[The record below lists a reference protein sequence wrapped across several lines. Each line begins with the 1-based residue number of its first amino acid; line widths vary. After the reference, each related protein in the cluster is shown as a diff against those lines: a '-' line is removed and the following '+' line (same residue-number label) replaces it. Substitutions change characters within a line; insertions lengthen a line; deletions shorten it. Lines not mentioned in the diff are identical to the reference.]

1 MILYI
6 GNKLANKGFTPTS
19 IETLG
24 TFLRDES
31 FVVKYSSGKKNK
43 VLRLLDMLFSILK
56 YRNKIS
62 FVLIDTYSTSNFYFA
77 FFTSQLCRL
86 LKLRYVP
93 ILRGGNLEA
102 RLKNDPKKSALIF
115 NHAHTNIAP
124 SLFLETIFENYGYT
138 NLTYIPNTIA
148 LENYTFKKRNKILPT
163 LLWVR
168 SFAEIYNP
176 GMAIKVVE
184 SLKAKGI
191 EAELCMVGPEKDGS
205 LAKTKALAKQLNISV
220 KFTGKLSKKD
230 WIALSESYDIF
241 INTTNFDNT
250 PVSVIEAM
258 ALGMPV
264 VSTNVGG
271 IPYLLE
277 DQKDGL
283 LVAKNDVS
291 EMVYAIESLVNSPEL
306 VQKIAQNAKN
316 KADQFDWEVVK
327 AQWKMLLD
335 S

>member
-1 MILYI
+1 MLNASAVIVIPFSLSNNVY
-6 GNKLANKGFTPTS
+6 FQ
-19 IETLG
+19 
-24 TFLRDES
+24 
-31 FVVKYSSGKKNK
+31 FVACRGYPGE
-43 VLRLLDMLFSILK
+43 
-56 YRNKIS
+56 
-62 FVLIDTYSTSNFYFA
+62 LIY
-77 FFTSQLCRL
+77 L
-86 LKLRYVP
+86 
-93 ILRGGNLEA
+93 
-102 RLKNDPKKSALIF
+102 
-115 NHAHTNIAP
+115 
-124 SLFLETIFENYGYT
+124 
-138 NLTYIPNTIA
+138 
-148 LENYTFKKRNKILPT
+148 
-163 LLWVR
+163 
-168 SFAEIYNP
+168 
-176 GMAIKVVE
+176 
-184 SLKAKGI
+184 KGI

-230 WIALSESYDIF
+230 WIALSENYDIF

-258 ALGMPV
+258 ALGIAV

-283 LVAKNDVS
+283 LVAPNNVS
-291 EMVYAIESLVNSPEL
+291 EMVHAIENLVNSPEL

-327 AQWKMLLD
+327 TQWKMLLD